1 MRTIESILEKH
12 GVVADVDYEVIAED
26 IKSVLISK
34 RNDIIKSNEQLKIDF
49 KLKTGLDTE
58 TYSNEYH
65 INQVLINHY
74 DMILSLL

>member
-1 MRTIESILEKH
+1 MKTIESILEKH

-34 RNDIIKSNEQLKIDF
+34 RNDIIESNDKLKIDF
-49 KLKTGLDTE
+49 YLKTGLDAE
-58 TYSNEYH
+58 THSNEYH
-65 INQVLINHY
+65 ISQILINHY